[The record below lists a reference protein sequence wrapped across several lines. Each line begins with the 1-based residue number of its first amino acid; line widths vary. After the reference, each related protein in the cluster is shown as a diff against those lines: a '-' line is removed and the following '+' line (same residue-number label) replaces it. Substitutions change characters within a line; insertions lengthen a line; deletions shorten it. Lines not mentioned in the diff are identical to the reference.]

1 MNPIIV
7 FVEEINGLGYNNQC
21 EYIKHKLL
29 SLDPHEIQY
38 IMFFKKLHVLFNDLP
53 SHINKIIKDNRRY
66 IYNFDS
72 VLVGNDSYFNET
84 RGYIRIDYT
93 KLSNNV
99 YFVKIPMNIYK
110 LYIQTFI
117 DINLI

>member
-21 EYIKHKLL
+21 KYIKNKLL

-38 IMFFKKLHVLFNDLP
+38 ITFFKNLHVLFNDLP
-53 SHINKIIKDNRRY
+53 SHINKIMKDNRRY
-66 IYNFDS
+66 TYNFDS
-72 VLVGNDSYFNET
+72 VLVGNDSYFKET
-84 RGYIRIDYT
+84 RGYGHMDYT

-110 LYIQTFI
+110 LYIHTFI